1 MRFLSYLPLHAAAL
15 GTVLS
20 LAAPAFAQEGA
31 KAEAKTTTASPS
43 TPSLLPY
50 LPEGTVMAVSMPDLK
65 TSMAEMA
72 QMPIA
77 KMWNEPDVQKFVAP
91 LMAMVQEQVDQ
102 MMTQGKEMHASG
114 QLPVDPSTMS
124 SMRIDGMTFA
134 ITKMEMEAGD
144 FGPIPNIG
152 MLLHL
157 DFGASAEQM
166 KGLVTLGLNLLE
178 QQSGGMMEKSESKV
192 GDVAVW
198 SYAANGPVE
207 TPMGLNLAMLPTGIL
222 IGTLKDEVAATLEA
236 MQKGTP
242 VLTNSAGYTETTRT
256 LTPDGAEMLMYV
268 RTDKA
273 MDFAMGAME
282 MAQGMAPE
290 VGMVDMAGMGRVMDA
305 LGLRGMKSMGMTS
318 AYVNGRAE
326 DRSFTTVPAAE
337 RKGLMNLSTKP
348 LDTSFLKWVPKDVVS
363 VRAMTME
370 PMVLHDTLMG
380 AMTAYDEKMVEGMKA
395 QMAEMEKTMGFSMK
409 DDLFGSLGDQLVY
422 WSMPLAGLMAAPE
435 MTLLVKVKDQARMV
449 KVLEAM
455 VAMSDGVV
463 ELEKSDKRGIE
474 QWSLRINADPS
485 AGMEG
490 MNLSELVNPTFA
502 FKNGWMVMALSPGDV
517 KRAMNRMD
525 REDDPKGD
533 IRGTRSLHRTWASSL
548 QTPSPCPSSTGR
560 RSSSRSTRPS
570 RSPCR

>member
-1 MRFLSYLPLHAAAL
+1 MQP
-15 GTVLS
+15 VLR
-20 LAAPAFAQEGA
+20 
-31 KAEAKTTTASPS
+31 
-43 TPSLLPY
+43 
-50 LPEGTVMAVSMPDLK
+50 
-65 TSMAEMA
+65 
-72 QMPIA
+72 
-77 KMWNEPDVQKFVAP
+77 
-91 LMAMVQEQVDQ
+91 EQVDQ
-102 MMTQGKEMHASG
+102 MMAQGKEMHASG
-114 QLPVDPSTMS
+114 QLPVDPSTIS

-134 ITKMEMEAGD
+134 ITKVAMDMGD
-144 FGPIPNIG
+144 FGPSPNLG
-152 MLLHL
+152 LLLHL
-157 DFGASAEQM
+157 DFGASAEPM
-166 KGLVTLGLNLLE
+166 KGMVTLGLNLLE

-192 GDVAVW
+192 GDVTVW
-198 SYAANGPVE
+198 SYASNGPVE

-222 IGTLKDEVAATLEA
+222 IGTLKDEVTATLDA

-242 VLTNSAGYTETTRT
+242 VLTKSAGYTETTRS
-256 LTPDGAEMLMYV
+256 LTPDGAEMFMYL
-268 RTDKA
+268 RTDQ
-273 MDFAMGAME
+273 MLNFSME
-282 MAQGMAPE
+282 AVKMAQGISGQM
-290 VGMVDMAGMGRVMDA
+290 GMVDLAGLNGVMEA
-305 LGLRGMKSMGMTS
+305 LGARGMKSMGMTS

-326 DRSFTTVPAAE
+326 ERTFSAVPAAE
-337 RKGLMNLSTKP
+337 RKGLMNLVTKP

-363 VRAMTME
+363 VRAFTME

-380 AMTAYDEKMVEGMKA
+380 AMTAYDETMAEGMKA
-395 QMAEMEKTMGFSMK
+395 QMAELEKTVGFSMK
-409 DDLFGSLGDQLVY
+409 DDLFGSLGDQVVY

-533 IRGTRSLHRTWASSL
+533 IRGNKEFAPYVGKLPANAVSMSFLDWKAEFESLYQTLSFALSMIPASEDMPIDTTQLPEVSVL
-548 QTPSPCPSSTGR
+548 TQHLFGSMSWSTVDENGFTSVGTSPFGAEMYMMLAAVVGAATVVGNMGGF
-560 RSSSRSTRPS
+560 
-570 RSPCR
+570 